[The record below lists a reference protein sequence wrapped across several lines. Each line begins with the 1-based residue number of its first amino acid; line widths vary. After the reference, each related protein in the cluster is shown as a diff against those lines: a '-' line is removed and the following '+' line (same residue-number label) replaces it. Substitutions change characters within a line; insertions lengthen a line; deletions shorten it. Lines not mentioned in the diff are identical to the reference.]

1 MSLEDRYQLG
11 LNVIR
16 EAGDLA
22 LGYFN
27 ARETL
32 TIQSKGV
39 QDMASEADLNTELLI
54 KRRAGGGLPAGRFFG
69 RRNRSHSFCCGAGH
83 LGG

>member
-1 MSLEDRYQLG
+1 LNRAFSPASLI
-11 LNVIR
+11 IR

-27 ARETL
+27 ARDNL

-39 QDMASEADLNTELLI
+39 QDMASEADLNTE
-54 KRRAGGGLPAGRFFG
+54 
-69 RRNRSHSFCCGAGH
+69 C
-83 LGG
+83 